1 MALKLTL
8 HKLLR
13 QKEERSNSLNSEAE
27 STRLRRIP
35 ISLKTMD
42 LVIDPNEMT
51 HSIWLSK
58 KLSFPLKSQTV
69 NDREMK
75 KGREP

>member
-1 MALKLTL
+1 M
-8 HKLLR
+8 
-13 QKEERSNSLNSEAE
+13 
-27 STRLRRIP
+27 P

>member
-27 STRLRRIP
+27 SPRLRRIP

-58 KLSFPLKSQTV
+58 KLPFPLKSQTV